1 MILNLLRNR
10 DKNSNIY
17 SGISSCRKK
26 LKLCCV
32 SYTMIE
38 MCESENEEICI
49 KQERYGETV
58 DVQNFGG

>member
-1 MILNLLRNR
+1 MI
-10 DKNSNIY
+10 KTVTFTAAA
-17 SGISSCRKK
+17 GILSCRKK

-38 MCESENEEICI
+38 MCESENEESYI
-49 KQERYGETV
+49 KQERYGETA